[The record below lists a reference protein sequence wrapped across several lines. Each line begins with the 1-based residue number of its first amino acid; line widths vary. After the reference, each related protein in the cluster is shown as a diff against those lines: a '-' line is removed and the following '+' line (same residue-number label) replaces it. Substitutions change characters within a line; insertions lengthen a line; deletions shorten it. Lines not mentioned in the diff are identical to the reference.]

1 MPETTKVHG
10 SGRHRPNRPKPITK
24 VAKGTA
30 NLGQYTN
37 KDDIIQLGK
46 WPDQTIPKDLTKSKP
61 TTVNTKGLGQG
72 PPMAQPME

>member
-46 WPDQTIPKDLTKSKP
+46 
-61 TTVNTKGLGQG
+61 
-72 PPMAQPME
+72 